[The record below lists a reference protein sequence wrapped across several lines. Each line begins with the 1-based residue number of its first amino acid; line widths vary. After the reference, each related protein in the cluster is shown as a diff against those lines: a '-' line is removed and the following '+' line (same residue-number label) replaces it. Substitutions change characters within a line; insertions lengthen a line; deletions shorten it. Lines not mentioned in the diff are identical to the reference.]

1 MALAPSIGIVEL
13 LALLLFGGGFL
24 GLPFSV
30 PPLPPDPVVERS
42 APDTCLVHVAL
53 RGVAAPDATSA
64 NETERLLADEE
75 VRAFL
80 TDFARMA
87 GTTVRALADRQGAG
101 DVAGAAETVALV
113 FATRP
118 ASFSVESIEVQ
129 PGAAPTVKASLV
141 VSLGAQRDAFGTAVE
156 TLVTAALGE
165 GPEAV
170 TVAGRPWRRMA
181 AGPDGPTV
189 TWGFDGTT
197 FIATVGEGTLEALL
211 TRLGDDRRVAP
222 DWKAAI
228 EKRLT
233 VARPGTLAYV
243 DAAAVR
249 KIVAAAGG
257 PDVGKALA
265 STGLDGLDVIAAVS
279 GLSEKGVVSSTWLG
293 LRGRPEGLFAVPAGK
308 PLTAAD
314 LAPVPADAVIAQA
327 WKLDLSA
334 TLAAVLDG
342 VAKAD
347 PEAAEEARRG
357 LEQFRAVA
365 GLDLDRH
372 LLKPLGDTWR
382 VFLLPGGGPLL
393 PQVAVSVSVRDRK
406 TLERTHAALLRLLRE
421 ASAAPGSGIAVAVRQ
436 VPYRGTT
443 LHCLEGAPGTPLP
456 LTPTWCITDDALT
469 ITISPQ
475 LMRTLL
481 ARPAGDRGLGGVP
494 EVAAAVEKGGGA
506 LLGYL
511 EPRALVGSLCS
522 LYEMAAGVAKPMAAA
537 EGIAVDPPQLPP
549 MSAIAPHV
557 WPTVTIVRRVGGEGI
572 IAESEGTLP
581 LGPLSSGNV
590 LIGGSPATSAV
601 LVGLLL
607 PAVQSAREAARRAQG
622 MNNMKQLLLAMH
634 MDAAA
639 KDCLPAQAI
648 VDGEGKPLL
657 SWRVELLPYL
667 EQKDL
672 YDQFRRDEPWD
683 SDHNRKL
690 LERMPDVFKAP
701 GAADAVPGMT
711 TYVMPTGPGTLFP
724 RPDATPRFATI
735 ADGMSNTLALVEVN
749 ADHAVPWTKPAD
761 MAVADDPVAPLQGI
775 RPGGF
780 LAGFADGSVRLL
792 PDTIDAAKLLAL
804 LTPDGGEPVSPD

>member
-13 LALLLFGGGFL
+13 LALLFFGGGFL

-30 PPLPPDPVVERS
+30 PPLPPDPVIERS
-42 APDTCLVHVAL
+42 APDACLVHVAL
-53 RGVAAPDATSA
+53 RGVAAPDATA
-64 NETERLLADEE
+64 TNETERLLADAE
-75 VRAFL
+75 VREFL
-80 TDFARMA
+80 TNFARMVGSA
-87 GTTVRALADRQGAG
+87 VRALAERQGAG
-101 DVAGAAETVALV
+101 DVAAAAESVALV
-113 FATRP
+113 LATRP
-118 ASFSVESIEVQ
+118 ASFSVESIAMQ
-129 PGAAPTVKASLV
+129 PGEPPNVKASLV
-141 VSLGAQRDAFGTAVE
+141 VGAGPQGDAFGVAVE
-156 TLVTAALGE
+156 KLVSSLPLQ
-165 GPEAV
+165 PETV
-170 TVAGRPWRRMA
+170 TVAGKRWRRVA
-181 AGPDGPTV
+181 AGPGGPTV
-189 TWGFDGTT
+189 TWGFDGPT
-197 FIATVGEGTLEALL
+197 FIATIGEGTLEELL
-211 TRLGDDRRVAP
+211 ARLGDDRRGVPA
-222 DWKAAI
+222 WKADV
-228 EKRLT
+228 EKRLP
-233 VARPGTLAYV
+233 VARLGTLAYI
-243 DAAAVR
+243 DAAAVL
-249 KIVAAAGG
+249 KLVAAAGG
-257 PDVGKALA
+257 PDVATTLA

-279 GLSEKGVVSSTWLG
+279 GLSETGVVSSTWLG
-293 LRGRPEGLFAVPAGK
+293 LRGRPEGLFASPSGK

-314 LAPVPADAVIAQA
+314 LGPVPADAMIAQA

-334 TLAAVLDG
+334 TLAAVLEG
-342 VAKAD
+342 VAKTD
-347 PEAAEEARRG
+347 PKAAEEARRG

-382 VFLLPGGGPLL
+382 IFLLPGGGPLL

-406 TLERTHAALLRLLRE
+406 SLERTHTALLRLLRE
-421 ASAAPGSGIAVAVRQ
+421 AAAAPGSGIAVTVRQ

-469 ITISPQ
+469 LTISPQ

-481 ARPAGDRGLGGVP
+481 ARPVGDRGLGAVP
-494 EVAAAVEKGGGA
+494 EVAAAVEKGGGV

-537 EGIAVDPPQLPP
+537 EGIAIDPPQLPP
-549 MSAIAPHV
+549 MSAIAPYV
-557 WPTVTIVRRVGGEGI
+557 RPTVSIVRRVGGEGI
-572 IAESEGTLP
+572 VAESEGTLP

-607 PAVQSAREAARRAQG
+607 PAVQAAREAARRVEG
-622 MNNMKQLLLAMH
+622 MNNIKQLLLAMH
-634 MDAAA
+634 MEAAA
-639 KDCLPAQAI
+639 RDCFPAPAI
-648 VDGEGKPLL
+648 VDAEGKPLL
-657 SWRVELLPYL
+657 SWRVALLPYL
-667 EQKDL
+667 EQREL

-683 SDHNRKL
+683 SEHNRKL
-690 LERMPDVFKAP
+690 LERMPDLFKAP
-701 GAADAVPGMT
+701 GAADAEPGMT

-724 RPDATPRFATI
+724 RADSTPRFATI

-761 MAVADDPVAPLQGI
+761 VAIEDDPVAPFQGI

-792 PDTIDAAKLLAL
+792 PDTLDAAKLRAL
-804 LTPDGGEPVSPD
+804 LTPDGGEPITPD